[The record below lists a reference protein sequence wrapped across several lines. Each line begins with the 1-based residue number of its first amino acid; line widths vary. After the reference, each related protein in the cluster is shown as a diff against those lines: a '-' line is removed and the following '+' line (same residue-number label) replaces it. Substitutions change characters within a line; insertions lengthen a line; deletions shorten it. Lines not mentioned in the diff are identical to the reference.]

1 MRSPNSFTKPGD
13 AYQTFKEE
21 LTLILHNLF
30 QKTEQE
36 GTLPN
41 SFYEDNINLIPKDS
55 TRKENYGSI
64 QLMNIDGKF
73 LRRILVNPIKQHIK
87 EIIMAKSNLFQ
98 VCKVG

>member
-1 MRSPNSFTKPGD
+1 MTSPNSFTKPGD

-21 LTLILHNLF
+21 LTLILHHLF
-30 QKTEQE
+30 QKTEQG

-41 SFYEDNINLIPKDS
+41 SFYEDSINLIPKDS

-64 QLMNIDGKF
+64 QLMNTDGKF
-73 LRRILVNPIKQHIK
+73 LRGVLVNQIKQHIK
-87 EIIMAKSNLFQ
+87 GIIMTKLNLFQ